1 MKTEEAQKITPE
13 LLKKGRR
20 FDVKELF
27 QDCFGHKGYRIIV
40 WSWGAHKWTI
50 HKDYALQFT
59 VSGRLHKGHVYVTL
73 HASDTFTIYLTSNRG
88 NIKHQID
95 NVYIDQLI
103 DVLDRA
109 IETKH

>member
-27 QDCFGHKGYRIIV
+27 QDCFGHKGYRTIV

-59 VSGRLHKGHVYVTL
+59 VSGRLHKGYVYVTL

-88 NIKHQID
+88 NIKDQID